1 MVKTVSC
8 YLRFWDPFFFLARV
22 HYILPYFI
30 FLIIYICVWC
40 FEVHYIY
47 SPTEKNS
54 KITITSI
61 INVMATANN
70 STDDSSLEVM
80 KSWMSQNIACISESA
95 SVQDAGDRA
104 AEMKENWVEWINGL
118 TIPNEAPH
126 LVHN

>member
-1 MVKTVSC
+1 VCGVLKCT
-8 YLRFWDPFFFLARV
+8 
-22 HYILPYFI
+22 
-30 FLIIYICVWC
+30 IYIH
-40 FEVHYIY
+40 F
-47 SPTEKNS
+47 PTEGNS

-61 INVMATANN
+61 INVMTTENN
-70 STDDSSLEVM
+70 STDDSSVEVM

-118 TIPNEAPH
+118 TIPTEALH